1 MARKSKTTPAQGAG
15 SAQADSGQAAGR
27 APGVIACAVQGLLSG
42 GRAGARLTTITDT
55 ADFEERI
62 LRADRPAV
70 VVFSKG
76 GCPTCLLLHPS
87 LRRLAEEYHDRVLFA
102 AFELMKP
109 YFVVTAKDIRQQY
122 HIAYY
127 PTVILFSGGQ
137 ERKRWTLN
145 YRLASYRKA
154 LDKVLAEPPDAS
166 VPRDPTTEA
175 KG

>member
-1 MARKSKTTPAQGAG
+1 VAREAKIRAVG
-15 SAQADSGQAAGR
+15 SVDRAQAEPGQAAGR
-27 APGVIACAVQGLLSG
+27 APGVISCAVQGLLSG

-55 ADFEERI
+55 ADFEQRI

-87 LRRLAEEYHDRVLFA
+87 LRQLAEEYHDRVLFA

-109 YFVVTAKDIRQQY
+109 YFVVTAKEIKQQY

-154 LDKVLAEPPDAS
+154 LDKVLAEPAAAS
-166 VPRDPTTEA
+166 VLRDLATEA
-175 KG
+175 ER